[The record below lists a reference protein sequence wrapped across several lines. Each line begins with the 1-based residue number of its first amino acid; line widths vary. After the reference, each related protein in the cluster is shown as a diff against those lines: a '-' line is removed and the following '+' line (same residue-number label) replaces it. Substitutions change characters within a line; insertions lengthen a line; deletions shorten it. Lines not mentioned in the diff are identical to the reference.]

1 MAVGV
6 GSTAAI
12 LAGLAAC
19 KKEEPAPS
27 PEPSPEPAPAP
38 EPTTQIIT
46 DHGGDQVEVPLK
58 IEKICDLWH
67 AHNQITLMLGAAD
80 RLKGTTAVFQARKW
94 AQKVFP
100 GIKDVTPLVVGTGA
114 GEVNYEEMMK
124 IEPDV
129 VFASAA
135 SVVDGCRQYG
145 LAALNVSFQDYDG
158 LRSNVAITGKV
169 LGGEAEKR
177 AAGWKEYLDKNIAL
191 VEERMKGIAEENRP
205 RVLHIANASNLTRV
219 DGRKCIVDEWIKL
232 AGGQNALSQE
242 GNLID
247 VTMEDIV
254 AADPEVIILGAGGPA
269 GDAAVQALLDNPAWS
284 GIKAI
289 KNKAVYC
296 NPSGVFAWDRYSG
309 EEALQVIWA
318 AKFFNPDKFTD
329 IDMVKET
336 QAFYKKFYGYDL
348 SDADAK
354 LMLNGEEPADES
366 AAKAA

>member
-1 MAVGV
+1 
-6 GSTAAI
+6 
-12 LAGLAAC
+12 
-19 KKEEPAPS
+19 
-27 PEPSPEPAPAP
+27 
-38 EPTTQIIT
+38 
-46 DHGGDQVEVPLK
+46 
-58 IEKICDLWH
+58 
-67 AHNQITLMLGAAD
+67 
-80 RLKGTTAVFQARKW
+80 
-94 AQKVFP
+94 
-100 GIKDVTPLVVGTGA
+100 
-114 GEVNYEEMMK
+114 
-124 IEPDV
+124 
-129 VFASAA
+129 
-135 SVVDGCRQYG
+135 
-145 LAALNVSFQDYDG
+145 
-158 LRSNVAITGKV
+158 
-169 LGGEAEKR
+169 
-177 AAGWKEYLDKNIAL
+177 
-191 VEERMKGIAEENRP
+191 
-205 RVLHIANASNLTRV
+205 
-219 DGRKCIVDEWIKL
+219 
-232 AGGQNALSQE
+232 
-242 GNLID
+242 
-247 VTMEDIV
+247 MEDIV